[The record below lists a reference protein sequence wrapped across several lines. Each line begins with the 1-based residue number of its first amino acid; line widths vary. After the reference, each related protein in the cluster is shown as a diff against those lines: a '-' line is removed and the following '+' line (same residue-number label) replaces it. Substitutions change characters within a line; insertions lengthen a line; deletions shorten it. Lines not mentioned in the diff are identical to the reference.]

1 MASKPLI
8 TNHHTYSLGI
18 NPYEGYT
25 LPHQLSKTFKDQLPQ
40 IATKK
45 DFKFVGFVKSEII
58 PDLLHCFE
66 NIHLIDD
73 SLTTMSKCDG
83 LGKKWETNGQVS
95 PKFTSEINKCFQD
108 YKKTVCVVSE
118 IKEKEPAS
126 LKINEKKFNSPK
138 YQLLSDDPYAP
149 VDDDKMFITTYDTAT
164 QTEIMF
170 RKLLPKQFYM
180 TSNSNKV
187 SRSFNI
193 ITGTLDYQYTP
204 PQSEHILHFLNLTL

>member
-1 MASKPLI
+1 
-8 TNHHTYSLGI
+8 
-18 NPYEGYT
+18 
-25 LPHQLSKTFKDQLPQ
+25 
-40 IATKK
+40 
-45 DFKFVGFVKSEII
+45 
-58 PDLLHCFE
+58 
-66 NIHLIDD
+66 
-73 SLTTMSKCDG
+73 MSKCDG